1 MLGKVTVRRAMLA
14 FCAITV
20 LAMAAASA
28 EDIIR
33 KPIASGAWAIM
44 KHGRTLGLEVHPPKG
59 TAARS
64 FLKPYLQVESD
75 WTPYQSGSIAFI
87 PYSKLKPVIKRDIL
101 FAVFPKDTV
110 DTRGWVHTVLD
121 GRETLWSLS
130 EWITGTG
137 SRYKSIMSAS
147 ANRITSTD
155 LRPGQIIV
163 IPRAYLSETMR
174 RASAIERPESYE
186 PNGELRY
193 ASDSVGEYAIYT
205 LKRGEAIY
213 TSVVVRF
220 TDFTDNEDI
229 LEACEVIARRSK
241 IRNVR
246 DIVAGQKI
254 YIPTY
259 LLSNPYLPKGSAGRE
274 HYEASVSEARRI
286 RVNRAHSRDLSDV
299 VVILDAGHGGTDT
312 GAKHIPSGLY
322 EDEINYDI
330 VARIVRLLE
339 QETGATVY
347 TTVVDT
353 SRPTTPTD
361 RRRFSYDKDEYLKT
375 TPPYKNDGSAS
386 VSANLRWM
394 LVNAIYDKELK
405 RGVDPEKVV
414 FTSIHTDSLYNANLR
429 GAMIYTPGARYRRS
443 EEIRKDKI
451 YAMYAEGRHY
461 NSFSSTSKE
470 RRRDEALS
478 LNFAEI
484 LLENLGRKRIKRH
497 DQGAPIRS
505 QIRQGRNRVYV
516 PAVLRNTKVP
526 TKILVETANL
536 KNRTDRKRLADP
548 WWRQQFAIAYVAALK
563 EYYGVSTTIRTAK
576 AH

>member
-1 MLGKVTVRRAMLA
+1 M
-14 FCAITV
+14 
-20 LAMAAASA
+20 
-28 EDIIR
+28 
-33 KPIASGAWAIM
+33 
-44 KHGRTLGLEVHPPKG
+44 
-59 TAARS
+59 
-64 FLKPYLQVESD
+64 
-75 WTPYQSGSIAFI
+75 
-87 PYSKLKPVIKRDIL
+87 
-101 FAVFPKDTV
+101 
-110 DTRGWVHTVLD
+110 
-121 GRETLWSLS
+121 RE
-130 EWITGTG
+130 IG
-137 SRYKSIMSAS
+137 
-147 ANRITSTD
+147 
-155 LRPGQIIV
+155 
-163 IPRAYLSETMR
+163 
-174 RASAIERPESYE
+174 
-186 PNGELRY
+186 
-193 ASDSVGEYAIYT
+193 
-205 LKRGEAIY
+205 
-213 TSVVVRF
+213 
-220 TDFTDNEDI
+220 
-229 LEACEVIARRSK
+229 
-241 IRNVR
+241 
-246 DIVAGQKI
+246 AGQNV
-254 YIPTY
+254 YIPLY
-259 LLSNPYLPKGSAGRE
+259 MLSDRYLPKGSAGRE
-274 HYEASVSEARRI
+274 AYEATIREAAKLRTTRARSV
-286 RVNRAHSRDLSDV
+286 DLSDV
-299 VVILDAGHGGTDT
+299 VVILDPGHGGTDP
-312 GAKHIPSGLY
+312 GAQHRRAGLY

-353 SRPTTPTD
+353 SHPTMPTD
-361 RRRFSYDKDEYLKT
+361 RKRFSYDKDEYLKT

-443 EEIRKDKI
+443 EEIRTDKI
-451 YAMYAEGRHY
+451 YAVYSEGRHY

-478 LNFAEI
+478 RNFAEI

-548 WWRQQFAIAYVAALK
+548 WWRQQFAIAYVDALK
-563 EYYGVSTTIRTAK
+563 EYYGASSTIRTAK
-576 AH
+576 AHS